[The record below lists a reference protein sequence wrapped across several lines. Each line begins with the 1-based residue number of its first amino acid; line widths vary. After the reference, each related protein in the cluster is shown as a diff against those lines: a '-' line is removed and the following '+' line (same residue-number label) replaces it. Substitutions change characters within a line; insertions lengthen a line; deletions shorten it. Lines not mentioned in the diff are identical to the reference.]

1 MEQERIIETT
11 DANGTIVEHAY
22 ERDTGP
28 ANVTV
33 NTAPTHSGGGFSAVM
48 ALLLLAAVAVGG
60 YLVFTNNGSEARKDN
75 AVANAADDVGNA
87 AQKAGNAA
95 EKAAEKIGN

>member
-1 MEQERIIETT
+1 MVQERIIETT
-11 DANGTIVEHAY
+11 DANGTIVERAY

-33 NTAPTHSGGGFSAVM
+33 NTAPTSSGGGFSAVM

-60 YLVFTNNGSEARKDN
+60 YLIFANNGYEERKDN
-75 AVANAADDVGNA
+75 AVADAANDVGNA
-87 AQKAGNAA
+87 AQKAGNAV

>member
-22 ERDTGP
+22 ERDAGP

-33 NTAPTHSGGGFSAVM
+33 NTAPTNSGGGFSAVM

-60 YLVFTNNGSEARKDN
+60 YLVFTNNGSEARKDTA
-75 AVANAADDVGNA
+75 AVSYTHLRAH
-87 AQKAGNAA
+87 
-95 EKAAEKIGN
+95 ETLS